1 MRCSIF
7 IALALATSTSAA
19 SPYPN
24 LEIHG
29 ISYASA
35 CVESNW
41 KEIQELL
48 ESASKG
54 RNTRSLL
61 SLVRTW
67 LCESGP
73 SANQFVR
80 GNAAS
85 RILVTSEQTGIIGQ
99 ENSYV
104 PSSSVQALGG
114 NVWGVIIQYS
124 ADKVGVSYYPNEA
137 CAASGTFNYRNGKW
151 LLTAL
156 GEACD

>member
-1 MRCSIF
+1 MRLSVF
-7 IALALATSTSAA
+7 IALAIETSMSAA
-19 SPYPN
+19 TPYPK

-41 KEIQELL
+41 KEIQDSL

-73 SANQFVR
+73 SANQFIR
-80 GNAAS
+80 GHAAS
-85 RILVTSEQTGIIGQ
+85 KISVTSEQAGIIGQ

-114 NVWGVIIQYS
+114 NVWGVIVQKS

-137 CAASGTFNYRNGKW
+137 CAASGTFSYRNGKW

>member
-1 MRCSIF
+1 MRRSIF
-7 IALALATSTSAA
+7 IALAIATSTSAA

-29 ISYASA
+29 ISYESA
-35 CVESNW
+35 CIESNW

-73 SANQFVR
+73 RANQFVR
-80 GNAAS
+80 SNATS
-85 RILVTSEQTGIIGQ
+85 KIRVTSEQTGIIGQ
-99 ENSYV
+99 ENSYA

-114 NVWGVIIQYS
+114 NVWGVIVQN
-124 ADKVGVSYYPNEA
+124 AANKVGLSYYPNEA
-137 CAASGTFNYRNGKW
+137 CAASGTFSYRNGKW